1 MSPSL
6 GYDAIVLGAGVAGL
20 TAATRLAE
28 SGAHVCVLAKGM
40 GSTHLAPGTVDVLGY
55 QAGERVEEPGRSLAG
70 FIASRPD
77 HPYAL
82 MGAEAVAPAMSW
94 FSGRIEHGPQPGYRY
109 AGGLER
115 NHLLP
120 TALGAV
126 RPSALVPE
134 TMAAGH
140 VRDPAPVCVVS
151 LRVLRDFHAAL
162 CAANLQRAGHAARA
176 VELDVDVGR
185 AEANSLGLARRFDDP
200 SFRAAFAARLVP
212 QLRSGERV
220 GVPAILGLRDPHG
233 AWSGLEERLGH
244 QVFEIPTLPPSAPGI
259 RVYDALTSALRAAGG
274 RIVIGAEVLDA
285 DRHGDRVVS
294 VRAHASGHD
303 TVYRARW
310 IVLATGGF
318 ASGAIALGSDWHV
331 RETVLRLSLRG
342 APGPGEPRFVAGYF
356 DHQPMSSVGV
366 AVDSSLCAEGTD
378 NVFVVGASLPGAEAW
393 REGSGEGIALTSG
406 HFAAQAVIDREGV
419 TATA

>member
-28 SGAHVCVLAKGM
+28 SGARVCVLAKGV
-40 GSTHLAPGTVDVLGY
+40 GSTHLAPGTIDVLGY
-55 QAGERVEEPGRSLAG
+55 EAGERVEEPGHSLTEFVA
-70 FIASRPD
+70 AHPE

-82 MGAEAVAPAMSW
+82 IGPDAIGPALSW
-94 FSGRIEHGPQPGYRY
+94 FSARIEQGPQPGYRY
-109 AGGLER
+109 TGGVER

-120 TALGAV
+120 TALGVV

-140 VRDPAPVCVVS
+140 ARDPAPVCVVGV
-151 LRVLRDFHAAL
+151 RVLRDFHARL
-162 CAANLQRAGHAARA
+162 CAANLERAGWPARA
-176 VELDVDVGR
+176 IELDVDVGR

-200 SFRAAFAARLVP
+200 GFRSVFAARLVP
-212 QLRSGERV
+212 LLHSGERV
-220 GVPAILGLRDPHG
+220 GMPAVLGLKDPHG

-244 QVFEIPTLPPSAPGI
+244 RVFEIPTLPPSAPGI
-259 RVYDALTSALRAAGG
+259 RVYDALTSALRAARG
-274 RIVIGAEVLDA
+274 RLVLGAEVLDA
-285 DRHGDRVVS
+285 DRHSDRIVS

-310 IVLATGGF
+310 FILATGGLT
-318 ASGAIALGSDWHV
+318 SGAIALGSDWQA
-331 RETVLRLSLRG
+331 RDTVLGLNLRG
-342 APGPGEPRFVAGYF
+342 APGPGEPRFVARYF
-356 DHQPMSSVGV
+356 DHQPMSSVGI
-366 AVDSSLCAEGTD
+366 AVDSTLRADGVE
-378 NVFVVGASLPGAEAW
+378 NVFVAGASLPGAEPW
-393 REGSGEGIALTSG
+393 REGSGEGIALATG